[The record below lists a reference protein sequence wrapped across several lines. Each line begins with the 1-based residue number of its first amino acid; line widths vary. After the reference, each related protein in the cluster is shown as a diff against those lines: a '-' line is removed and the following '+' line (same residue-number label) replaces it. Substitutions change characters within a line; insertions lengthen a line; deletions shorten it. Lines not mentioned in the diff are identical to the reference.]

1 MFSKTADP
9 TSAPTGA
16 ATSLAAPPRSSA
28 ASNTRSILSADL
40 KITGEITS
48 TGTVEVLGEVDGTIS
63 ARGLIVGSEG
73 RVTGTVS
80 AETVEVKGKLDGRV
94 ATHGFTLRAAAQVEA
109 DIACTTLI
117 IESGAQIEGHF
128 SMGKAD

>member
-9 TSAPTGA
+9 TSAPNPA
-16 ATSLAAPPRSSA
+16 ATARGG
-28 ASNTRSILSADL
+28 SNSRSILSADL

-48 TGTVEVLGEVDGTIS
+48 TGIVEVLGEVDGTIA

-73 RVTGTVS
+73 RVTGTIS
-80 AETVEVKGKLDGRV
+80 AETVEVKGRLDGRV
-94 ATHGFTLRAAAQVEA
+94 STEGFTLRAAAQVEA
-109 DIACTTLI
+109 DIACSNLV

-128 SMGKAD
+128 SMSPRV